1 MRQVWLGLRETVVV
15 GDLVVMMDTVVSLV
29 VHLVV
34 TAFPHVVRHH
44 SVLVVIEMVFEKDN
58 NKKKHNHDDDDDED
72 DDDNHHHQHHHHH
85 QVESRDSACED
96 HQA

>member
-1 MRQVWLGLRETVVV
+1 VVV

-34 TAFPHVVRHH
+34 TAFPHLVRHH
-44 SVLVVIEMVFEKDN
+44 SVLVVIEMVCEMD
-58 NKKKHNHDDDDDED
+58 
-72 DDDNHHHQHHHHH
+72 HHH
-85 QVESRDSACED
+85 QVESRDSAYED

>member
-1 MRQVWLGLRETVVV
+1 M

-34 TAFPHVVRHH
+34 TAFPHLVRHH

-58 NKKKHNHDDDDDED
+58 KKKHNHDDDDE
-72 DDDNHHHQHHHHH
+72 DDDNHHHQHHHHHH